1 MRDVRT
7 RTAWSL
13 TIPALVLGETFGHAF
28 VTRIFDPHSERHQL
42 LARTAEDYL
51 TYLYAAIAICFALAL
66 AALVRRAFASFHG
79 RTGRTLPSWQL
90 AGVPSVAFIAQE
102 HLESLLHNGELN
114 WLTFAEP
121 TVLLGAVMQLPCGL
135 LALWLVRTLI
145 RAADELG
152 QALSRCRA
160 ERRIR
165 HRPALAIC
173 HGRQDD
179 ALRLLALVRGLGER
193 APPSFA

>member
-1 MRDVRT
+1 M
-7 RTAWSL
+7 
-13 TIPALVLGETFGHAF
+13 LVLGETAGHSLVAR
-28 VTRIFDPHSERHQL
+28 VFDPNGERHTL
-42 LARTAEDYL
+42 LARTAQGYL

-66 AALVRRAFASFHG
+66 AALVRRAAASFQG
-79 RTGRTLPSWQL
+79 RTGRALPSWQL

-102 HLESLLHNGELN
+102 HLESLVHNGELN
-114 WLTFAEP
+114 WLTITEP
-121 TVLLGAVMQLPCGL
+121 MVMLGAVMQLPCGL

-160 ERRIR
+160 ERRVR

-173 HGRQDD
+173 HGRQDEP
-179 ALRLLALVRGLGER
+179 LRLLALVRGLAER
-193 APPSFA
+193 APPLVA

>member
-1 MRDVRT
+1 MQDVRA

-13 TIPALVLGETFGHAF
+13 AIPALVLGETFGHAF
-28 VTRIFDPHSERHQL
+28 VTRIFDRHGERHQL
-42 LARTAEDYL
+42 LARSAENYL
-51 TYLYAAIAICFALAL
+51 TYLYAAIAICLALAV
-66 AALVRRAFASFHG
+66 AALVRRVLASFHG
-79 RTGRTLPSWQL
+79 QARTLPSWQL

-102 HLESLLHNGELN
+102 HLETFLHNGELN

-121 TVLLGAVMQLPCGL
+121 TVLLGAAMQLPCGL

-160 ERRIR
+160 ERRVR

-173 HGRQDD
+173 QGRQDD
-179 ALRLLALVRGLGER
+179 ALRLLAFARGLGER

>member
-1 MRDVRT
+1 MRYVRT
-7 RTAWSL
+7 RTVWTL
-13 TIPALVLGETFGHAF
+13 TLPMLVLGETVGHGL
-28 VTRIFDPHSERHQL
+28 VTRIFDPHGERHTL
-42 LARTAEDYL
+42 LARTTQNYL
-51 TYLYAAIAICFALAL
+51 TYIYAAIAISFALAL
-66 AALVRRAFASFHG
+66 AALVRRAAASFQG
-79 RTGRTLPSWQL
+79 RTGRTLPSWHL

-102 HLESLLHNGELN
+102 HLESFLHNGELN

-145 RAADELG
+145 RAADDLG

-160 ERRIR
+160 ERRVR
-165 HRPALAIC
+165 DRPALAIC

-179 ALRLLALVRGLGER
+179 PLRLLALVRGLAER